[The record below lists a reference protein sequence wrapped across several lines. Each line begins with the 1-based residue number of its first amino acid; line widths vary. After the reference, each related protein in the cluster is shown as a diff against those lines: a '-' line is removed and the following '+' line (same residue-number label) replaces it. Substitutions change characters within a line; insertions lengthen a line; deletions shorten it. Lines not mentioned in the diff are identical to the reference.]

1 MKYLTEEQH
10 IRINVLEITRSTM
23 QEDVG
28 VKDSAALQTSALQ
41 PKQIVFGRELYPTI
55 FDKAAVLVINLI
67 KRHPFY
73 NGNKRTA
80 LVAMDVFL
88 LANGKELQVDQ
99 EELLTFILEIATDNG
114 DFDVLKNRVTTFLKN
129 HT

>member
-1 MKYLTEEQH
+1 MKYLTEEQL

-28 VKDSAALQTSALQ
+28 VKDSAALQMSAMQ